1 MSTGPRSVDAPGPSA
16 ATSAPLKLIRTSA
29 FCFVSAEELELLLS
43 RLEARTTA
51 RRAHGRAAAS
61 SHTLLPPAPRPQQRN
76 GIVEPRASKL
86 ERDFVPG
93 DVPAADTPN
102 KQQTER
108 SPEGSPPDLRAVAR
122 CDALAAFHRSCAA
135 GQAPGS
141 QSVDL

>member
-1 MSTGPRSVDAPGPSA
+1 MASTPGPSA
-16 ATSAPLKLIRTSA
+16 APSAPLKLIRTSA

-61 SHTLLPPAPRPQQRN
+61 HTPLPPAPRSQQRN

-86 ERDFVPG
+86 ERDFAPG
-93 DVPAADTPN
+93 DVPVADTPN
-102 KQQTER
+102 KQR
-108 SPEGSPPDLRAVAR
+108 SPEGSPPALRAVAR